1 MGTTTQAKATEKKKV
16 STAKTVEAKT
26 EPMQQAPQE
35 QTTPQEPQA
44 KMEIVQKAS
53 TTIDQILNP
62 TAEGRVKKLEIFNKL
77 ADKKNRI
84 DTKLDEL
91 TSFRVSNDGTESKME
106 FSAGNN
112 YRFKISN
119 PVTINMLLDVV
130 EAELSTLQEQTDKEI
145 VSFSI

>member
-1 MGTTTQAKATEKKKV
+1 MEKLKEAKATNNKK
-16 STAKTVEAKT
+16 SATAKNATAK
-26 EPMQQAPQE
+26 AE
-35 QTTPQEPQA
+35 QKPQA
-44 KMEIVQKAS
+44 QGEPKKEDAKKEVVQKAT

-62 TAEGRVKKLEIFNKL
+62 TAESRVKKLEIFNKL

-91 TSFRVSNDGTESKME
+91 TSFRVSQDGTEAKME
-106 FSAGNN
+106 FSTSGG

-130 EAELSTLQEQTDKEI
+130 EKELSTLQTQTDKEI
-145 VSFSI
+145 LNFQI

>member
-1 MGTTTQAKATEKKKV
+1 MEKLKEAKATNNKK
-16 STAKTVEAKT
+16 SATAKNGTAKAEPKPTAQEEKTATVE
-26 EPMQQAPQE
+26 
-35 QTTPQEPQA
+35 
-44 KMEIVQKAS
+44 KAS

-62 TAEGRVKKLEIFNKL
+62 TAESRVKKLEIFNKL

-106 FSAGNN
+106 FSAGNG

-119 PVTINMLLDVV
+119 PLTINMLLDVV
-130 EAELSTLQEQTDKEI
+130 EKELSTLQTQTDKEI
-145 VSFSI
+145 LNFQI